1 MGNELL
7 LEKVANAFRS
17 DNRIGSEDPIRMKS
31 LLSRLNVITVFR
43 PLGSEFSGMAVKITV
58 DQAET
63 FRFML
68 VNSNHSLGKQHF
80 TICHELYHL
89 CIQQEFSSRRCITGL
104 FDVKDKEEYQADL
117 FAAFLLLPENGILG
131 LIPNEELAKNKISL
145 KTVLKIEQYYSCSR
159 SALLFRLKGLK
170 LIDGIKYNEFNTGI
184 KKSALTQGYGTELYE
199 PGNENQFLGD
209 YGSIANELF
218 QKELISESHYMSLLL
233 DLGLDELDI
242 EKLFNGQE

>member
-1 MGNELL
+1 MGSELL

-17 DNRIGSEDPIRMKS
+17 DNRIGSEDPIRLKS

-43 PLGSEFSGMAVKITV
+43 PLGSEFSGMAVKIT
-58 DQAET
+58 DSAEA

-89 CIQQEFSSRRCITGL
+89 FIQKEFSSRRCITGL
-104 FDVKDKEEYQADL
+104 FDVKDKVEYQADI
-117 FAAFLLLPENGILG
+117 FAAYLLLPENGILG

-145 KTVLKIEQYYSCSR
+145 KTLLKIEQYYSCSR
-159 SALLFRLKGLK
+159 GALLFRLKSLK

-184 KKSALTQGYGTELYE
+184 KKSALTYGYGTDLYE

>member
-7 LEKVANAFRS
+7 LEKVANAFRT
-17 DNRIGSEDPIRMKS
+17 DNRIGSEDPIRLKS

-43 PLGSEFSGMAVKITV
+43 PLGSEFSGMAVKIT
-58 DQAET
+58 DSAET

-89 CIQQEFSSRRCITGL
+89 CIQKEFSSRRCITGL
-104 FDVKDKEEYQADL
+104 FDLKDKEEYQADI
-117 FAAFLLLPENGILG
+117 FAAYLLLPENGILG

-159 SALLFRLKGLK
+159 GALLFRLKSLK
-170 LIDGIKYNEFNTGI
+170 LIDGTKYNEFNTGI
-184 KKSALTQGYGTELYE
+184 KKSALTYGYGTDLYQ

-218 QKELISESHYMSLLL
+218 QNELISESHYMSLLL

>member
-17 DNRIGSEDPIRMKS
+17 DNRIGSEDPIRLKS

-43 PLGSEFSGMAVKITV
+43 PLGGEFSGMAVKIRN
-58 DQAET
+58 DQTEA

-89 CIQQEFSSRRCITGL
+89 CIQKEFSSRRCITGV
-104 FDVKDKEEYQADL
+104 FDLKDKEEYHADI
-117 FAAFLLLPENGILG
+117 FAAYLLLPENGILG

-159 SALLFRLKGLK
+159 GALLFRLKGLK
-170 LIDGIKYNEFNTGI
+170 LIDSSKYNEFNIGI
-184 KKSALTQGYGTELYE
+184 KKSALTHGYGTELYKA
-199 PGNENQFLGD
+199 GNENQFLGD
-209 YGSIANELF
+209 YGCIANELF
-218 QKELISESHYMSLLL
+218 QKGLISESHYMSLLL
-233 DLGLDELDI
+233 DLGMEDSDV